1 MDAFCDQ
8 ILFGDADTEITG
20 IACAWMASWNNLK
33 KAEGWGCNVFITH
46 EPLYAGDTNSEG
58 IYIGGEMSE
67 NGIKPTINP
76 IMLEEDDAWVKKTE
90 WLKSHNLVVMRCH
103 DVWDDF
109 PEIGIH
115 GAWAKW
121 LGFEDPPVS
130 SQKFYEVHKVD
141 NLTLQQVAENIAA
154 KVKNLGQEC
163 VHFIGDPDQAVTRIA
178 LGTGAITSYRVT
190 VHMGADCL
198 LLTDD
203 GTRLWESGQWAE
215 DTGIGLIVVNHA
227 TSEEPGVRALA
238 QYLQEQF
245 SDIPVSMI
253 ERGNLY
259 HTAQ

>member
-1 MDAFCDQ
+1 MSSLLTNHCMREIPILRAFISAERCRKTA
-8 ILFGDADTEITG
+8 L
-20 IACAWMASWNNLK
+20 NLQL
-33 KAEGWGCNVFITH
+33 I
-46 EPLYAGDTNSEG
+46 PLCW
-58 IYIGGEMSE
+58 
-67 NGIKPTINP
+67 K
-76 IMLEEDDAWVKKTE
+76 EDDAWVKKTE

-163 VHFIGDPDQAVTRIA
+163 VHFIVGSDQAVTRIA
-178 LGTGAITSYRVT
+178 LGTGAITSYRVM

-238 QYLQEQF
+238 QYLQNNF
-245 SDIPVSMI
+245 LIFRSDD
-253 ERGNLY
+253 RTGNC
-259 HTAQ
+259 TTQPNKEVEKT